1 MPSTTRAADADG
13 RRRPGGK
20 GAGLTRGQILDAAIE
35 LMDGDGAGSL
45 TMRALAARLGV
56 ESPALYWHFAGKDEI
71 CRAVVDAIGS
81 QLRHEVATTGTPQEQ
96 LVHHLAAIRHHWLE
110 HPSALEL
117 SLRFPPSAH
126 GEVTTQGL
134 ALVEALG
141 VSPAVSLDRYRALVW
156 SVNGF
161 VILEQRLH
169 SSSHHRLLE
178 PGGTRWAM
186 SIDGSP
192 DPVSSEFDTDELF
205 QQTIDLLLAGIAAE
219 VARG

>member
-1 MPSTTRAADADG
+1 MPPTARTTDADG
-13 RRRPGGK
+13 RRRPGGR
-20 GAGLTRGQILDAAIE
+20 GAGLTRAQILHAAIE
-35 LMDGDGAGSL
+35 LMDGDGTGSL

-56 ESPALYWHFAGKDEI
+56 ESPALYWHFSGKDEI

-81 QLRHEVATTGTPQEQ
+81 ELRLDVGTTGTAREQ
-96 LVHHLAAIRHHWLE
+96 LVHHLAAIRRHWLE

-126 GEVTTQGL
+126 GEVTRQGL

-141 VSPAVSLDRYRALVW
+141 VPSTASLDRYRALVW

-169 SSSHHRLLE
+169 SSAHHRLVE
-178 PGGTRWAM
+178 PGGTRWSV
-186 SIDGSP
+186 SIEG
-192 DPVSSEFDTDELF
+192 EAGAGGGELDTEELF
-205 QQTIDLLLAGIAAE
+205 RQTIDLLLAGIAAE
-219 VARG
+219 VDRG